1 MEEFRLQFKSDALS
15 CNMKQPLSLLTFA
28 NTQTQ
33 YNAKQY
39 MLKDKLVSFSFRLHT
54 FKSAFPL
61 EMKIGSIY
69 VSLLLLALDTLF
81 DGSCNFAL
89 FFSPSFLLYKF

>member
-1 MEEFRLQFKSDALS
+1 MPHEEIRLQFKSDALS
-15 CNMKQPLSLLTFA
+15 CSMKPPLNVLTFA

-33 YNAKQY
+33 YNAKSN
-39 MLKDKLVSFSFRLHT
+39 MLTDKLVSFSFRLHT

-61 EMKIGSIY
+61 DMKIGSIY

-81 DGSCNFAL
+81 DGSCNFA
-89 FFSPSFLLYKF
+89 